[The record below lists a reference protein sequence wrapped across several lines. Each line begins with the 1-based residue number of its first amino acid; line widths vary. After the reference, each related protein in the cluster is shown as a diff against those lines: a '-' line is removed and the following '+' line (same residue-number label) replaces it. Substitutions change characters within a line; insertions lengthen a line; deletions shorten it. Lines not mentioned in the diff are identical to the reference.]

1 MHPPQH
7 QWQDAEQ
14 LCIDLRQHHFP
25 GCHIDR
31 VVRTPAQ
38 VDGVSVSFGF
48 DGLLDAP
55 PLLDELDEVP
65 SPFDPLGVPGP
76 SGLLEG
82 LVLSA
87 LDGDV
92 VPGPSCGFAD

>member
-1 MHPPQH
+1 
-7 QWQDAEQ
+7 
-14 LCIDLRQHHFP
+14 
-25 GCHIDR
+25 
-31 VVRTPAQ
+31 
-38 VDGVSVSFGF
+38 VSVSFRF

-92 VPGPSCGFAD
+92 VPGPSCGFADDGDILLSGECALDRLVCSFGA